1 MALARRFEDL
11 EIWQAARDFAVT
23 IYRLSGPGSA
33 SERDH
38 AFVSQIRSAAIS
50 VSNNIAEGFE
60 CDSAKEFQRF
70 LTIARRSSG
79 EVRSMLWLAPE
90 VAYLEPGSPKVY
102 GSRPRCS
109 VAASPPSP
117 ARSTRNSPSNFPT
130 FARSHLHT
138 FPNYRLRLASPSNLR
153 TFAPLHLPTFAPY
166 ETLHRRS

>member
-90 VAYLEPGSPKVY
+90 VGYLEPRVAESLRQQAEVL
-102 GSRPRCS
+102 SRRI
-109 VAASPPSP
+109 AAFS
-117 ARSTRNSPSNFPT
+117 RSLDP
-130 FARSHLHT
+130 
-138 FPNYRLRLASPSNLR
+138 
-153 TFAPLHLPTFAPY
+153 
-166 ETLHRRS
+166 